1 MRIDSNTSLKNNK
14 HENSL
19 TKTMENLTYQQR
31 CFIWASGYYLSE
43 ELDPDFYELDT
54 QEQFETLEQ
63 MAWQPFEDYR
73 GKDIYQYI
81 SQLAWDIENK
91 KFPMEND

>member
-31 CFIWASGYYLSE
+31 CFIWASGQYLSE

-54 QEQFETLEQ
+54 QEQFETLEE

-81 SQLAWDIENK
+81 SQLANDIENK
-91 KFPMEND
+91 LYPMEND

>member
-1 MRIDSNTSLKNNK
+1 MNQ
-14 HENSL
+14 
-19 TKTMENLTYQQR
+19 LTYQQR
-31 CFIWASGYYLSE
+31 CFIWASGHYLSE
-43 ELDPDFYELDT
+43 ELDSDFYELDT

-81 SQLAWDIENK
+81 SQLAYDIQNK
-91 KFPMEND
+91 LYPTKED

>member
-1 MRIDSNTSLKNNK
+1 M
-14 HENSL
+14 
-19 TKTMENLTYQQR
+19 NLTYQQK
-31 CFIWASGYYLSE
+31 CFIWASGHYLSE

-81 SQLAWDIENK
+81 WQLANDIIMK
-91 KFPMEND
+91 RFPEEE

>member
-1 MRIDSNTSLKNNK
+1 MIDK
-14 HENSL
+14 E
-19 TKTMENLTYQQR
+19 LTYQQR

-81 SQLAWDIENK
+81 SQLAWNIENK